1 MLHLSEHIYTLFCT
15 DGQVFLVNET
25 ILTVQENV
33 DGGVVDICVA
43 LSSDGELETDVF
55 VTMETFDG
63 SAGEILCI
71 NVTF

>member
-1 MLHLSEHIYTLFCT
+1 M
-15 DGQVFLVNET
+15 NET

-43 LSSDGELETDVF
+43 LSSDGELETDVL